1 MFNPKQY
8 IQNGESF
15 ALWKLPYTKEV
26 KAIVC
31 EEVKVF
37 TPNILTQNT
46 QGFAF
51 VPFDVESEIPSLFL
65 DGNIIE
71 GVNTDTKTTLNDY
84 YLLDDKITIDTPENY
99 IKNVGNGVEQINSG
113 TLKKVVIARNTL
125 WETQQDFCLLT
136 FFNTLCEKYPEAMV
150 TLVSIKGIG
159 TWIGAT
165 PEVLLSVSNKKLTTV
180 ALAGTQIKGNAN
192 WTEKESEEQ
201 LWVVRYIENTL
212 KDNGVNYID
221 IANRERISNGNL
233 EHLYTQIAFS
243 KTGIS
248 NGSLASELLYHLHPT
263 PAVGGLGKAEAIDF
277 IKTHEDFDRSY
288 YSGFLGEV
296 NNDTANLFV
305 NLRCMQI
312 TNNGLIGYAG
322 AGITKDSIPE
332 KELQET
338 ENKLN
343 NLKSLLN

>member
-51 VPFDVESEIPSLFL
+51 VPFDVESETPSLFL

-71 GVNTDTKTTLNDY
+71 SISTDSKTTISDYHLLNG
-84 YLLDDKITIDTPENY
+84 KIAIDTPENY
-99 IKNVGNGVEQINSG
+99 IKNVSKGVEQINNG

-125 WETQQDFCLLT
+125 WEAQQGFCPLT
-136 FFNTLCEKYPEAMV
+136 FFNMLCKKYPEAMV
-150 TLVSIKGIG
+150 TLVSIKDIG

-165 PEVLLSVSNKKLTTV
+165 PEVLLSVNNEKLTTV

-201 LWVVRYIENTL
+201 LWVVRYIESIL
-212 KDNGVNYID
+212 KEHSVDTIDVAERELIRNGD
-221 IANRERISNGNL
+221 L

-248 NGSLASELLYHLHPT
+248 NGSLAGELLYRLHPT

-277 IKTHEDFDRSY
+277 IKANESFNRSY

-296 NNDTANLFV
+296 TNNNTQLFV

-312 TNNGLIGYAG
+312 TTSGLIGYAG